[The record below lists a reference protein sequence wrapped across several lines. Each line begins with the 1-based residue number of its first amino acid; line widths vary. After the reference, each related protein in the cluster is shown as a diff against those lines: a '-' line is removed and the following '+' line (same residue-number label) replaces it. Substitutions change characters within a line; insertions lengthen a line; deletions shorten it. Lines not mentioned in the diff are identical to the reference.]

1 MINLTLKQMRY
12 FDALARQGHF
22 GRAADACAIS
32 QPALSMQIQEME
44 RTLGTPLL
52 ERGARGVSLTP
63 FGEDVLARLRDV
75 LRIVGEIE
83 DTARAA
89 RDRLAGRIRTGR
101 DPHRRSLRVAAHRRA
116 VGRAV
121 SRSRPATA
129 RNRDDPPY
137 RGIGRGQSRRCGP
150 RPARG
155 RNGVRGGPSFHRIL
169 RSRPPGRGAGQP
181 RCPALHGCAKCDS
194 CCWRKVTAFAIRPC
208 PFAT

>member
-63 FGEDVLARLRDV
+63 FGEDVLARLREV

-89 RDRLAGRIRTGR
+89 RDRLAGRIRIGVIPTVAPYVLPRIVGG
-101 DPHRRSLRVAAHRRA
+101 LRA
-116 VGRAV
+116 GIPV
-121 SRSRPATA
+121 STC
-129 RNRDDPPY
+129 N
-137 RGIGRGQSRRCGP
+137 
-150 RPARG
+150 
-155 RNGVRGGPSFHRIL
+155 
-169 RSRPPGRGAGQP
+169 
-181 RCPALHGCAKCDS
+181 CAK
-194 CCWRKVTAFAIRPC
+194 R
-208 PFAT
+208 